1 MSYIY
6 SVAFAIFSDTHF
18 WYHLVLGEKSFLEST
33 ERKWHFLDSQL
44 EVMAEFK
51 GNLGALCPQMYQ
63 LFFTSGRLSLRL
75 VKHKTGE
82 KIFLKE
88 SLRLQPSNE
97 TTTGELALNSSTV
110 TG

>member
-1 MSYIY
+1 
-6 SVAFAIFSDTHF
+6 
-18 WYHLVLGEKSFLEST
+18 
-33 ERKWHFLDSQL
+33 
-44 EVMAEFK
+44 MAEFK

-63 LFFTSGRLSLRL
+63 LFFTSGRLSLCL
-75 VKHKTGE
+75 VEHKTGE